1 MTYTFFTINSESDEE
16 EYSSFVELEEFE
28 DDDEVPEG
36 FEGLQKGSS
45 LEEST
50 EAPAPCESSEKTSW
64 RERAEP
70 VPWNP
75 AESFFAYL

>member
-1 MTYTFFTINSESDEE
+1 MTYTFFTINSESEE
-16 EYSSFVELEEFE
+16 EDPKYSSFVDLEEFE

-45 LEEST
+45 LEGGGDESL
-50 EAPAPCESSEKTSW
+50 ENPGP
-64 RERAEP
+64 R
-70 VPWNP
+70 PWDP

>member
-1 MTYTFFTINSESDEE
+1 MTYTFFTTSDSDEE
-16 EYSSFVELEEFE
+16 EEEERYSSFVDLEEFE

-45 LEEST
+45 LEGGGD
-50 EAPAPCESSEKTSW
+50 ESSEKTSG